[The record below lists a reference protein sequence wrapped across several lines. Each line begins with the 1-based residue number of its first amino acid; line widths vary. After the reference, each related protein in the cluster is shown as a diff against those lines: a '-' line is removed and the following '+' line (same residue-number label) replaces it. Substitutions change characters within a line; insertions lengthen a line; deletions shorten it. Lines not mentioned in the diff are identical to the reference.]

1 MKFLDT
7 KIHGY
12 LDYTL
17 GLSLIFIPSLFGLE
31 ANTVQ
36 SLIFYILGIF
46 TIFLSLQTDYEAG
59 IYKLLPMET
68 HLYIEIISG
77 FFLALSPW
85 ILGFAVHV
93 FLPHLLFGGLIL
105 FLALAT
111 KTQNSFFHRL
121 FRD

>member
-17 GLSLIFIPSLFGLE
+17 GLSLIFIPSLFGFE

-77 FFLALSPW
+77 FFLALSP
-85 ILGFAVHV
+85 
-93 FLPHLLFGGLIL
+93 
-105 FLALAT
+105 
-111 KTQNSFFHRL
+111 
-121 FRD
+121 